1 MSSVHQCFLSAE
13 RNSYE
18 INKYVADDVPR
29 KVEYFLPTEVAV
41 HNTEIDCWISYND
54 MVYDLTDLCK
64 IWANKREI
72 KPILAYAGKDI
83 SHWFDHEKNDIKYYV
98 HPVTGVLVPYCPHG
112 PIPDV
117 ISSVVPCSTWRPLD
131 KCPWWLDDKWKFEG
145 KDLTL
150 DLTLTENGIPD
161 ERERFAACGL
171 PDDYYIPC
179 LIFLWYPPF
188 KLNENTKDGTTATV
202 SQHDLANFRFEKRKP
217 YFVWK
222 ILVKLNDNVSI
233 CDNSHIAKFSIAYL
247 PSREISLSSYY
258 KEYFSNY

>member
-117 ISSVVPCSTWRPLD
+117 CEEDSIRRIQERALIYNKNGKSYR
-131 KCPWWLDDKWKFEG
+131 WKFEG

-179 LIFLWYPPF
+179 LMCYY
-188 KLNENTKDGTTATV
+188 NE
-202 SQHDLANFRFEKRKP
+202 
-217 YFVWK
+217 
-222 ILVKLNDNVSI
+222 
-233 CDNSHIAKFSIAYL
+233 
-247 PSREISLSSYY
+247 
-258 KEYFSNY
+258 